1 MSKRVRASAL
11 LRAAVVALTVGI
23 GATTA
28 GIAQA
33 APVPPAPVEQLSLPD
48 YLGTWHQLAAV
59 PQPFNLVCAR
69 DTKARYSLDPAG
81 NVTVRNSCITWTG
94 QSNRIKGTATVV
106 DKKTNAQLHVSF
118 PGVPTQ
124 EDLYGPANYVV
135 TALGPE
141 YSWSLVT
148 DPQRRSGFLLS
159 RTPTL
164 SKAQWT
170 SVRSAMTKAGLN
182 DCLFLTSPTAGGIG
196 QIEPLCNR

>member
-1 MSKRVRASAL
+1 MLRRARATAL
-11 LRAAVVALTVGI
+11 LRAAAVALAVGI

-28 GIAQA
+28 GMAHA
-33 APVPPAPVEQLSLPD
+33 APAPVERLSLPD

-69 DTKARYSLDPAG
+69 DTQARYSLDRAG
-81 NVTVRNSCITWTG
+81 NVTVRNSCTTWTG
-94 QSNRIKGTATVV
+94 QPNRIKGTATVV

-135 TALGPE
+135 TGLGPE

-148 DPQRRSGFLLS
+148 DPQRRSGFVLS

-164 SKAQWT
+164 PKEQWT
-170 SVRSAMTKAGLN
+170 AVRAAMAKAGLN
-182 DCLFLTSPTAGGIG
+182 ACLFLTSPTTGGIE